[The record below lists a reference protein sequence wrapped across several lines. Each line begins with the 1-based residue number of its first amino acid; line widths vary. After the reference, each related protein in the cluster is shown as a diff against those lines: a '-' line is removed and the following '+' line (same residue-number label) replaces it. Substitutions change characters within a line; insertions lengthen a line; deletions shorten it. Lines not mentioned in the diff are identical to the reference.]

1 MKSKMNLA
9 SIVALSAVALLA
21 SCADAKEPPAQGQS
35 DAGAVVAA
43 SSNFASIPESY
54 HDLTVAHENGLGYVE
69 AWTLDDLDVL
79 YRDKGMPLHWWLE
92 ADKPVLHAKTT
103 FTGDDG
109 SEKEFEWVFDGVVN
123 GEWILIRETRVN
135 GRKQLPE
142 STFFAAR
149 LMARDI
155 AESYYPER
163 LEAAGDQ
170 FIDPPAA

>member
-9 SIVALSAVALLA
+9 SVMALSVVLLA
-21 SCADAKEPPAQGQS
+21 SCADAKEQPAQEQK
-35 DAGAVVAA
+35 DAGEASSA
-43 SSNFASIPESY
+43 SSNFGSIPSDL
-54 HDLTVAHENGLGYVE
+54 HQLTVAHELGLGFVE

-79 YRDKGMPLHWWLE
+79 FRDKGMPLHWWLE
-92 ADKPVLHAKTT
+92 PGKSVIHAKTT

-109 SEKEFEWVFDGVVN
+109 AEKEFEWVFDGIVD

-155 AESYYPER
+155 AEAYYPEN
-163 LEAAGDQ
+163 LETAGDQ
-170 FIDPPAA
+170 FIEPPEG